1 MATKYRNPRVIVT
14 FKPDEFDIVKRLAA
28 VTDTTMSKAVHL
40 QLEAVLPI
48 LAKVVE
54 SLEAA
59 RRTEGTARSKL
70 VAQALKLHRQMDE
83 VAAHALDQIDLFSS
97 AAQGH
102 AAASASE
109 RREPAERPQKGG
121 GGESTSGE
129 KASPVAPATAMSTD
143 WEKLEANRERIENEC
158 YDDILAHETRRRVK
172 PQEKRRRAR
181 KGK

>member
-1 MATKYRNPRVIVT
+1 M
-14 FKPDEFDIVKRLAA
+14 
-28 VTDTTMSKAVHL
+28 TDTTMSKAVHL
-40 QLEAVLPI
+40 QLEAVMPI

-129 KASPVAPATAMSTD
+129 KASPVAPATD

-158 YDDILAHETRRRVK
+158 YDDILAHEIKHV
-172 PQEKRRRAR
+172 QEKRRRAR